1 MKAEVGIVILGILL
15 LLSVLYSANVNDQ
28 VLFNKSKIVQL
39 ERTVANQQKLIT
51 MMVDTL
57 EEFGKTLGIYTTK
70 TNDISLILINHW
82 GEYPPRHLN
91 PKKVSN
97 EEY

>member
-1 MKAEVGIVILGILL
+1 MKTALGIMVLGILL
-15 LLSVLYSANVNDQ
+15 LVSVLYSANVNDQ
-28 VLFNKSKIVQL
+28 VLLNKSKIDQL

-82 GEYPPRHLN
+82 GEYPPRHLA
-91 PKKVSN
+91 PKKNS
-97 EEY
+97 